1 MLLARDTPWAQPNAA
16 LAERVAAT
24 YAHAQ
29 LRFEGKRLGRI
40 SFGWKRALLWGTVAA
55 VVLAMFIPVPL
66 TVLAPVT
73 VVGRNAPAITAPLD
87 AVIAEILIEPGDIVS
102 QGDPLVNFEDT
113 ELRNAL
119 LIAEEDFAV
128 AEAELAR
135 NLQAS
140 FVDPAASADVAV
152 AQARLELARA
162 QRDLAYDRFQN
173 VTLRAP
179 VGGRIVLDS
188 PTEWIG
194 QPVVV
199 GERIMSVANQ
209 EDVVLEMQLS
219 VSDTIPLETGAQV
232 RAFMDTDPL
241 SPIGAALYQQGFA
254 PALTEDGTLAFP
266 LRADFTDED
275 APLPRIGARGVA
287 QIFGADHPLWYVLF
301 RRPIVAIRQSFG
313 I

>member
-1 MLLARDTPWAQPNAA
+1 
-16 LAERVAAT
+16 
-24 YAHAQ
+24 
-29 LRFEGKRLGRI
+29 
-40 SFGWKRALLWGTVAA
+40 
-55 VVLAMFIPVPL
+55 MFIHVPL

-87 AVIAEILIEPGDIVS
+87 AVVSEILVEPGQIVA
-102 QGDPLVNFEDT
+102 QGDPVVAFEDT

-119 LIAEEDFAV
+119 LIAEEDFSV
-128 AEAELAR
+128 AKAELER
-135 NLQAS
+135 NMQAS

-179 VGGRIVLDS
+179 VGGRIVLDN
-188 PTEWIG
+188 PAEWIG

-199 GERIMSVANQ
+199 GERIMSVADQ
-209 EDVVLEMQLS
+209 DDVVLEIHLS
-219 VSDTIPLETGAQV
+219 VSDAITLEDGARV
-232 RAFMDTDPL
+232 RAFLDTDPL
-241 SPIGAALYQQGFA
+241 SPMDGTLYQQGFE

-266 LRADFTDED
+266 LRADLGDDETVH
-275 APLPRIGARGVA
+275 PRIGARGVA
-287 QIFGADHPLWYVLF
+287 QIFGADQPLWYVLF